1 MQKNYF
7 LTLLIATTYSCENN
21 MQSSNAP
28 KALPL
33 TVQMASTEQTVPTQT
48 TIKDISTE
56 QTVPVQTTVKD
67 IPLPK
72 GYRRVTCQDGT
83 FAAWLRQLKLKS
95 DKTVYLFNGQK
106 KLNQSAQYAVL
117 DVSVGKRDLQQC
129 ADAIMRL
136 RGEYFYGKKD
146 YNKIEF
152 HKVEGS
158 LMKYTDYAGTDYSYP
173 KFLKYMDKVF
183 SAASTLSLSKEVT
196 PLANPSDIRGGDIF
210 IKGGA
215 PGHAVIVLDV
225 AQHIENKQVI
235 FLLAQSYM
243 PAQDIHILKNP
254 NDNSLSPWYS
264 TNYGANLETPEWTF
278 EKHRLSRFPN

>member
-1 MQKNYF
+1 MDTSMKKNYF
-7 LTLLIATTYSCENN
+7 LTILVAATLGCDNN
-21 MQSSNAP
+21 MQPSNAP
-28 KALPL
+28 NAQPL
-33 TVQMASTEQTVPTQT
+33 TAQFASNEQVA
-48 TIKDISTE
+48 
-56 QTVPVQTTVKD
+56 PVQTAVKD

-72 GYRRVTCQDGT
+72 GYRRVTCEDGT

-106 KLNQSAQYAVL
+106 KPNQTAQYAVL

-136 RGEYFYGKKD
+136 RGEYFYGRKD

-152 HKVEGS
+152 HNVGGT
-158 LMKYTDYAGTDYSYP
+158 LLKYTNYAGTDYSYP

-183 SAASTLSLSKEVT
+183 SEASTLSLSKEVA
-196 PLANPSDIRGGDIF
+196 PLANPADIRGGDIF

-225 AQHIENKQVI
+225 AQNIETKQVI

-254 NDNSLSPWYS
+254 NDDALSPWYS

>member
-1 MQKNYF
+1 MDTFMKKIYF
-7 LTLLIATTYSCENN
+7 LTLF
-21 MQSSNAP
+21 
-28 KALPL
+28 
-33 TVQMASTEQTVPTQT
+33 ASTIWCCNNDRLPSKASKQVPLSVQVALNEQTTPA
-48 TIKDISTE
+48 ST
-56 QTVPVQTTVKD
+56 PVKD

-72 GYRRVTCQDGT
+72 GYRRVTCQEGT
-83 FAAWLRQLKLKS
+83 FPAWLRQLKLKS

-106 KLNQSAQYAVL
+106 KFNQTAQYAVL

-136 RGEYFYGKKD
+136 RGEYFYGRKE
-146 YNKIEF
+146 YHKIEF
-152 HKVEGS
+152 HNVEGN
-158 LMKYTDYAGTDYSYP
+158 LLKYTNYAGTDYSYP

-183 SAASTLSLSKEVT
+183 SEASTLSLSKEVT
-196 PLANPSDIRGGDIF
+196 PLVNPAELRGGDIF

-225 AQHIENKQVI
+225 AQNIENKQII

-254 NDNSLSPWYS
+254 NNNTLSPWYA
-264 TNYGANLETPEWTF
+264 TNFGANLETPEWTF

>member
-1 MQKNYF
+1 MKKNYF
-7 LTLLIATTYSCENN
+7 LTIFAITTWACDNN
-21 MQSSNAP
+21 RQSSNAP
-28 KALPL
+28 QARPL
-33 TVQMASTEQTVPTQT
+33 TVQLASNEPQNAAQTPVKDLPTEQTAPAQ
-48 TIKDISTE
+48 S
-56 QTVPVQTTVKD
+56 VKD

-72 GYRRVTCQDGT
+72 GYKRVTCAAGT
-83 FAAWLRQLKLKS
+83 FADWLRQLKLKS

-106 KLNQSAQYAVL
+106 KLNQTAQHAVL

-136 RGEYFYGKKD
+136 RSEYFYGRKD

-152 HKVEGS
+152 HNVGGT
-158 LMKYTDYAGTDYSYP
+158 LLKYTNYAGTDYSYP

-183 SAASTLSLSKEVT
+183 SEASTLSLSKEVS
-196 PLANPSDIRGGDIF
+196 PLANPVEIRGGDIF

-225 AQHIENKQVI
+225 AQHVENKQVI

-254 NDNSLSPWYS
+254 NDANLSPWYS

>member
-1 MQKNYF
+1 MDTFMKKFYVLALF
-7 LTLLIATTYSCENN
+7 MATLYSCNN
-21 MQSSNAP
+21 NP
-28 KALPL
+28 KPPKV
-33 TVQMASTEQTVPTQT
+33 TKTMPSTAQLVANEQTA
-48 TIKDISTE
+48 
-56 QTVPVQTTVKD
+56 PVQTMIKD

-72 GYRRVTCQDGT
+72 GYRRVACAEGT

-106 KLNQSAQYAVL
+106 KGNQTAQYAVL

-136 RGEYFYGKKD
+136 RGEYFYGRKE
-146 YNKIEF
+146 YSKIEF
-152 HKVEGS
+152 HNVEGT
-158 LMKYTDYAGTDYSYP
+158 LLKYTNYAAKDYSYP

-183 SAASTLSLSKEVT
+183 SEASTLSLSKEVT
-196 PLANPSDIRGGDIF
+196 PLANPVEIQGGDIF

-225 AQHIENKQVI
+225 AQHIDNKQVI

-254 NDNSLSPWYS
+254 NNNGLSPWYS
-264 TNYGANLETPEWTF
+264 ANYGANLETPEWTF